1 MKPAQDSS
9 NCQPDSNI
17 VALPTLQTLEN
28 SGTLRQHQNRP
39 KNRPTIAQ
47 PDSEDKFRFDYRGKL
62 LTVYKRGKIWY
73 FRVQRD
79 GVIRK
84 LSLGNVD
91 RRAAEVAAR
100 RIAQAA
106 DMRRFDLLDTLLRRP
121 AADRRTTPANVPT
134 IGQLLAKFATL
145 SHVGERTSQFYANC
159 LLRLLRTTHPDA
171 TPEALP
177 VTVLNRETATKWF
190 ALNEAKAAA
199 AGDQQAA
206 NSIKRTANSTY
217 HQAYAMI
224 CPAAVERLVD
234 AGLMLPPLDF
244 KRRPLRVNATDYRPP
259 TPALIRRTLREWLR
273 LPRNEFLAV
282 GLELA
287 AGLRCGEMA
296 QARWSWL
303 QPARVHG
310 KAYVKNGT
318 GEVDVT
324 PIDPFWTVLHRRI
337 RREGWR
343 TAPDDYVLEGG
354 HTERHAR
361 VFGRVG
367 DWLRALG
374 WQTQKTNHAL
384 RAYAGGM
391 VALRYD
397 IFRAQLFLRHAQVG
411 VTERNY
417 GHFLRQQKHS
427 AFDPRRV
434 RVRWAR

>member
-1 MKPAQDSS
+1 MNTAQNQS
-9 NCQPDSNI
+9 NHQPESNI
-17 VALPTLQTLEN
+17 LPLHTLQTLEG
-28 SGTLRQHQNRP
+28 SGTLRQQSNRP

-47 PDSEDKFRFDYRGKL
+47 PDSEDKFRFDYRGRL
-62 LTVYKRGKIWY
+62 LTVYRRGKIWY
-73 FRVQRD
+73 FRIQRD

-106 DMRRFDLLDTLLRRP
+106 DMRRFDLLDALLRRP
-121 AADRRTTPANVPT
+121 AADRRTTPPNVPT
-134 IGQLLAKFATL
+134 IGRLLSTFATL
-145 SHVGERTSQFYANC
+145 RHVGERTGEVYAAC
-159 LLRLLRTTHPDA
+159 LLRLLRATHPEA
-171 TPEALP
+171 TPEDLP
-177 VTVLNRETATKWF
+177 GTVLNRETATKWF

-217 HQAYAMI
+217 HQSYAII

-234 AGLMLPPLDF
+234 AGLMLPTLDF
-244 KRRPLRVNATDYRPP
+244 KRRPLRVSATDYRPP
-259 TPALIRRTLREWLR
+259 TPALIRRTLREWLK

-287 AGLRCGEMA
+287 AGLRCGEIA

-310 KAYVKNGT
+310 RAHVKNQT

-324 PIDPFWTVLHRRI
+324 PVDPFWTVLNRRI
-337 RREGWR
+337 VREGWR
-343 TAPDDYVLEGG
+343 SAPEDYILDGG
-354 HTERHAR
+354 RTERTAR
-361 VFGRVG
+361 AFGRVG

-384 RAYAGGM
+384 RAYSGGM

-417 GHFLRQQKHS
+417 GHFIRQQKHS